1 MFEERHLS
9 GKGTKVREAKLREV
23 RLRCF
28 EQQTEHKQLKK
39 LKNYLTRLAH
49 RANTLAHD

>member
-1 MFEERHLS
+1 MFEVRHLS
-9 GKGTKVREAKLREV
+9 GKGTKVREVELHEV

-28 EQQTEHKQLKK
+28 EQQTEHKQLK
-39 LKNYLTRLAH
+39 NYPTRLAH

>member
-1 MFEERHLS
+1 MFEGKHLS
-9 GKGTKVREAKLREV
+9 GKGTKVREVELHEV

-28 EQQTEHKQLKK
+28 EQQTEHKQLK
-39 LKNYLTRLAH
+39 NYPTRLAH